1 MTDDTWQDPL
11 KGPGEDEVAFDYI
24 KAHDFRVIWADGV
37 VGGLT
42 PHGNVHC
49 ALYAEREALP
59 RRQVFKIDADNG
71 RLGPEVLEKQISR
84 GSVVREMACDLFL
97 SPQAAED
104 LAHWLLSQV
113 EEFKK
118 ITSEDETNVSR

>member
-11 KGPGEDEVAFDYI
+11 KGPAENEVAFDYI

-42 PHGNVHC
+42 PYGHVHC

-59 RRQVFKIDADNG
+59 RRQVFTIDPANG
-71 RLGPEVLEKQISR
+71 GLGPEVLEKQISR

-97 SPQAAED
+97 TPQAAEN
-104 LAHWLLSQV
+104 LANWLLLQV

-118 ITSEDETNVSR
+118 VTSEEET